1 MRLYALLVA
10 LMLSGCVETAQN
22 SSSARKPVYLTD
34 ENVRQFKQV
43 VKDVEPVAERYC
55 AEQLPRAN
63 CDFLIVVDDRSGQ
76 PPNAF
81 QTLDRSGRPIL
92 AFTVSLLADVNR
104 DELAFI
110 MSHEAA
116 HHIAQ
121 HIPKQQTSAVVGG
134 ILIGGIAAAT
144 GAGAPDSYF
153 DLGAS
158 VGGRI
163 YSKEHELEADSMGAV
178 ITHLSGYDPLKGA
191 EFFNRIPDPGDR
203 FLGTHPPNAERI
215 AAVRRAHSG
224 L

>member
-1 MRLYALLVA
+1 MRWYALLLA
-10 LMLSGCVETAQN
+10 LFLSGCVDTTQE
-22 SSSARKPVYLTD
+22 SSSASKPVYLTD

-43 VKDVEPVAERYC
+43 VSDVEPVAERYC
-55 AEQLPRAN
+55 AEELPNAN
-63 CDFLIVVDDRSGQ
+63 CDFKILVDDRRGQ

-121 HIPKQQTSAVVGG
+121 HISKQQTSAVVGG
-134 ILIGGIAAAT
+134 ILIGGIAAAAGI
-144 GAGAPDSYF
+144 GAVDSYF
-153 DLGAS
+153 DIGAS

-163 YSKEHELEADSMGAV
+163 YSKEHELEADSIGTV
-178 ITHLSGYDPLKGA
+178 IAHLSGYDPLKGA
-191 EFFNRIPDPGDR
+191 DFFNRIPDPGDR

-215 AAVRRAHSG
+215 ATVRRVHSG